1 MSNAHNASK
10 FRSMLKHGGLRQNSF
25 KTTISIPNANTG
37 VDEQFSFLCTSG
49 SVPSMTLG
57 TATVHYFGRAI
68 NFAGDREFE
77 PYTVTLIEDESF
89 SVRNALEAWQNAMN
103 LLNQD
108 TDKRSNMCDHS
119 QYYVD
124 VRFEPIGVDGGACG
138 LNGAGGVL
146 KTYTLKNAFPSSIG
160 AIEFGYE
167 NNNSVASY
175 QVTFTYDYF
184 TTSEIK
190 ETK

>member
-1 MSNAHNASK
+1 MSAHNASK

-25 KTTISIPNANTG
+25 KTTVTIPNGNSG
-37 VDEQFSFLCTSG
+37 IDETFSFLCTSG
-49 SVPSMTLG
+49 QVPAMTVG
-57 TATVHYFGRAI
+57 TATTHYFGRAV

-89 SVRNALEAWQNAMN
+89 TVRNALEAWQNAMN
-103 LLNQD
+103 FLNQD
-108 TDKRSNMCDHS
+108 TDKRSSMCNQSD
-119 QYYVD
+119 YYVD

-138 LNGAGGVL
+138 MSGAGGVL

-160 AIEFGYE
+160 AIEFDYS
-167 NNNSVASY
+167 NNNTIANY

-184 TTSEIK
+184 ITSEIDD
-190 ETK
+190 